1 VVSSSISAPAALVV
15 ARVMIPS
22 ERAGKIGNAS
32 PTESA
37 YAGTMDAIVT
47 GITDGL
53 RLLLNIVAT
62 LIVFVALVALVNHIL
77 GLLPDMGG
85 ATLNLERLLGVALA
99 PLA

>member
-1 VVSSSISAPAALVV
+1 
-15 ARVMIPS
+15 MIPS
-22 ERAGKIGNAS
+22 ERAGKIGDAA
-32 PTESA
+32 PTESP

-62 LIVFVALVALVNHIL
+62 LIVFVALVALVNHKL

-85 ATLNLERLLGVALA
+85 AALSLERLLGVALA